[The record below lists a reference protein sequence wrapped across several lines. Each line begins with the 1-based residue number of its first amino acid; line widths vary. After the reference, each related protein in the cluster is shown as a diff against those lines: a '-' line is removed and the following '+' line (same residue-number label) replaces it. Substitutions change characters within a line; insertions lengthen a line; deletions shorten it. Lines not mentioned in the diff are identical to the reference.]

1 MRKNNA
7 ISGLLILLLAPI
19 ILVGQTVELTLE
31 ESIQI
36 ALKQNLQYLSS
47 AKNLDIAESKLYE
60 SFGNFLPTV
69 DATLIKNVD
78 EKVMTVE
85 IPPFA
90 PGLDPISAEFDF
102 TKNYQGILSISQPI
116 FTGGAIWFNYKQ
128 NLYSLKAEEE
138 KYRKQKLETIYNV
151 KKSYYSVLLTQEL
164 IKVTEEALSLTTQA
178 YKITK
183 ALYNQGIASKFQLLN
198 SQVEM
203 ENAKPKLIETKNANK
218 LAKLAFKNVLQIGD
232 DKQIHMIDE
241 LKFIKSNFS
250 LDTLYT
256 IADEFRPDLKQMEYT
271 EKRMDY
277 IVNLSYSAFSP
288 IVALSADYNYRNDK
302 FNFKFGNWD
311 NFYSVNLVL
320 SIPVFQG
327 TKRYFKTQ
335 QAQATLDQV
344 RLARKALNT
353 GSKLEIQNNYLKLN
367 EVIDK
372 INTQQNNVD
381 LAEENVRIAQLNYEE
396 GMITSVEMSAASLNL
411 RIART
416 NYLNSL
422 YEYLVSL
429 AAVEKSVG
437 IEN

>member
-1 MRKNNA
+1 MKRCYMIA
-7 ISGLLILLLAPI
+7 GISVLLLFPI
-19 ILVGQTVELTLE
+19 VLFGQNVDLTLE

-36 ALKQNLQYLSS
+36 ALNQNIKYLSS

-60 SFGNFLPTV
+60 SFGDFLPTV
-69 DATLIKNVD
+69 DATLIKNID

-102 TKNYQGILSISQPI
+102 TKNYQGILSITQPI

-164 IKVTEEALSLTTQA
+164 IKVTEEALSLTTKA
-178 YKITK
+178 FKTTK
-183 ALYNQGIASKFQLLN
+183 ALYDQGIASKFQLLN

-218 LAKLAFKNVLQIGD
+218 LSKLAFKNVLQIGN
-232 DKQIHMIDE
+232 DKQIHLVDE
-241 LKFIKSNFS
+241 LTFRKSNYS

-256 IADEFRPDLKQMEYT
+256 IADKLRPDLKQMEYT
-271 EKRMDY
+271 EKQMDY

-288 IVALSADYNYRNDK
+288 VVALSADYNYRNDK

-320 SIPVFQG
+320 SIPIFQG

-335 QAQATLDQV
+335 QAQASLDQV
-344 RLARKALNT
+344 RLARKALNS

-372 INTQQNNVD
+372 IKTQQNNVD
-381 LAEENVRIAQLNYEE
+381 LAKENVRIAQLNYEE